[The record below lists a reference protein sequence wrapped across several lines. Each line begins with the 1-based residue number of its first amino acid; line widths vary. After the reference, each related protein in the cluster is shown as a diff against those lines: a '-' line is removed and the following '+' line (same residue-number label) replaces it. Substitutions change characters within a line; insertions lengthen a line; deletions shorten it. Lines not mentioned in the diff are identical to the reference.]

1 MPLKAAEAKNLELVY
16 SNLLKLYDLT
26 LDRRK
31 TLTGHAS
38 SLLSFTG
45 IIQTVFLGL
54 LITLATSAKAN
65 ETLLLAGQYHVIIVA
80 LLAVG
85 FVTFM
90 ITIGLAFLAFSEP
103 KWVPAPEVLTG
114 TSDKDWDK
122 QLEEYM
128 KNPLSVPVKIYEL
141 QLMNGITY
149 NKNVNSYKY
158 RVLHVAYLFLVV
170 SLFLMAIVGFFIIAG
185 IA

>member
-1 MPLKAAEAKNLELVY
+1 MPKNDSKAKNLELIY

-31 TLTGHAS
+31 TLTGQAT

-54 LITLATSAKAN
+54 LITLATSTEAKN
-65 ETLLLAGQYHVIIVA
+65 TLLAGQNNAIIVA
-80 LLAVG
+80 LLAIG
-85 FVTFM
+85 FVTFI

-114 TSDKDWDK
+114 TTAEDWKK

-128 KNPLSVPVKIYEL
+128 KDPSKVPVKVYEL

-149 NKNVNSYKY
+149 HKNINSYKHQ
-158 RVLHVAYLFLVV
+158 VLRVAYLFLAV
-170 SLFLMAIVGFFIIAG
+170 SLFLMAIVGFFFIAA